1 MLRVTVNSDL
11 DLATMKLAGQLSSV
25 SVDEAGKCAEE
36 IVSTVRS
43 KNVAVDLTEVTFID
57 EAGKGL
63 LAALANEG
71 VRLISDDPAMD
82 AIINK
87 IVGRKMAR
95 PQAMA
100 KTQAACTGS

>member
-1 MLRVTVNSDL
+1 MLTVAVNSEL
-11 DLATMKLAGQLSSV
+11 DLATVKLAGKLASIWV
-25 SVDEAGKCAEE
+25 VEAGKRAEE

-43 KNVAVDLTEVTFID
+43 ENVAVDLTEVTFID
-57 EAGKGL
+57 EAGKRL

-71 VRLISDDPAMD
+71 IRLISDDPVMD
-82 AIINK
+82 AIVNE

-95 PQAMA
+95 PPALA